1 MFLHLLYLT
10 WECTSH
16 GQMDNLQI
24 HIHFESLTMPQQQ
37 IHFHPHFISTSWNQI
52 YILYCLF
59 AINYKFICIMIY
71 DIHIYICSITVRI
84 YIYTCWY
91 DPLMLYKPFTLQY
104 TQWPASSNVDSVVPV
119 PNCDSTLRET
129 FCKMLWGLQSS
140 LLPSLLSSCHDRIC
154 SANVQAINLTLDKD
168 HLKSGEWEFNQPQ

>member
-37 IHFHPHFISTSWNQI
+37 IHFHPHFISTSWNQT

-71 DIHIYICSITVRI
+71 DIYIYMHYHCTYIYIHVDMIPWCCISLSLCSLPSDLLPATSIPLCLFQIAIAHSERRSAKCCEDCNPPYYLPCSPPATTGFVQQI
-84 YIYTCWY
+84 Y
-91 DPLMLYKPFTLQY
+91 KQ
-104 TQWPASSNVDSVVPV
+104 
-119 PNCDSTLRET
+119 STLRWT
-129 FCKMLWGLQSS
+129 K
-140 LLPSLLSSCHDRIC
+140 
-154 SANVQAINLTLDKD
+154 TT
-168 HLKSGEWEFNQPQ
+168 

>member
-37 IHFHPHFISTSWNQI
+37 IHFHPHFISTSWNQT

-71 DIHIYICSITVRI
+71 DIYIYICSITVRI
-84 YIYTCWY
+84 YIYIHVDMIPWCCISLSLCSLPSDLLPATSI
-91 DPLMLYKPFTLQY
+91 PLCLFQIAIAHSERRSAKCCEDCNPPYYLPCSPPATTGFVQQMYKQ
-104 TQWPASSNVDSVVPV
+104 
-119 PNCDSTLRET
+119 STLRWT
-129 FCKMLWGLQSS
+129 K
-140 LLPSLLSSCHDRIC
+140 
-154 SANVQAINLTLDKD
+154 TT
-168 HLKSGEWEFNQPQ
+168 